1 LEICNLE
8 KICYMYPELS
18 SGSGIVVEKKCY
30 QKIVAALRLVISSV
44 VLMTL
49 FSTLC
54 LRYYY

>member
-1 LEICNLE
+1 LE